1 MKLNDNVNI
10 PFYEKKMIKAIE
22 KEKNFALIE
31 QLKEYKRIKKRRFEK
46 LVIEYYQKNPIT
58 ITEIADIF
66 NVSTFRITKILSN
79 EGFMIKFENEKPK
92 EKCNLEKD
100 LDFSINEPMFIEIT
114 SKVSVINNKI
124 YHTFPSLLNFD

>member
-1 MKLNDNVNI
+1 MKLNNNTNTS
-10 PFYEKKMIKAIE
+10 FYEQKIIEAIE
-22 KEKNFALIE
+22 KEKNLALIE
-31 QLKEYKRIKKRRFEK
+31 QLKEYKHIKKRRFEK

-66 NVSTFRITKILSN
+66 KVSTFRITKILSN
-79 EGFMIKFENEKPK
+79 EGFMIKSENEKPK
-92 EKCNLEKD
+92 EKYNLEKD